1 MARKSQRLRR
11 QRRIERM
18 RAREQEAKLT
28 KVVEDNSVV
37 LERMKNVSNSCD
49 KILQTFEPTFNALAD
64 APEPEVGEVEEDIE
78 VRAPMLKMSEPTP
91 ELKETPKEKIN
102 FKKMTKKALINL
114 AKDMNI
120 KVSTG
125 MTKANIVKAIEAEQ

>member
-18 RAREQEAKLT
+18 KAKKQEEKMN

-49 KILQTFEPTFNALAD
+49 KLLQTFNITNNINEDEEEINLDLEEEIDIRAPLLKINQ
-64 APEPEVGEVEEDIE
+64 PEPEF
-78 VRAPMLKMSEPTP
+78 
-91 ELKETPKEKIN
+91 KETPVQVPN
-102 FKKMTKKALINL
+102 LKKMTKKSLLNL
-114 AKDMNI
+114 AKDLDI
-120 KVSTG
+120 KVTPS
-125 MTKANIVKAIEAEQ
+125 MTKAIIIKTIEAKQ